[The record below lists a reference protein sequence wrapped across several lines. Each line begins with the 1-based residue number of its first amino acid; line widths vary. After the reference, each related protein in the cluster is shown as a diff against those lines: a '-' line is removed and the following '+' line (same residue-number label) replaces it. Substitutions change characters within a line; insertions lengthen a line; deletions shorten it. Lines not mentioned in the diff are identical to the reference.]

1 MVKNKPDM
9 KDINSKIFDSASDSY
24 EKEVQNSIDFSG
36 IQHDVLVNAKINLLK
51 MKSNSL
57 NLRLNS
63 HILDVG
69 CGKGLMHSQLASIGF
84 KVTGID
90 VSEKSLAQA
99 KLLNPECSY
108 SLFDGSNIPFE
119 AGTFDFAMSVCVY
132 HHIQAKINREILAS
146 ETLRVLKRG
155 GKFAV
160 IEHNPLNLLTRIA
173 VSRCE
178 FDRDACLM
186 RRSSAK
192 RLLKDSGF
200 QNIRGDYFMFIPQAG
215 LLSRKLE
222 SYFSALPIGTQYIV
236 QGEKLN

>member
-1 MVKNKPDM
+1 MKN
-9 KDINSKIFDSASDSY
+9 INSKIFDSASDFY
-24 EKEVQNSIDFSG
+24 EKEVQNSINFSG
-36 IQHDVLVNAKINLLK
+36 IQYDTLVNAKINLLM
-51 MKSNSL
+51 MKSKSL
-57 NLRLNS
+57 NLRINS
-63 HILDVG
+63 HILDIG
-69 CGKGLMHSQLASIGF
+69 CGKGLMHGQLESIGF

-90 VSEKSLAQA
+90 VSEKSLAHA
-99 KLLNPECSY
+99 KLLNPGCSY
-108 SLFDGSNIPFE
+108 YRFDGSNIPFE
-119 AGTFDFAMSVCVY
+119 VGTFDFAMSICVY
-132 HHIQAKINREILAS
+132 HHIQAKNNREMLAS
-146 ETLRVLKRG
+146 ETLRILKRG

-178 FDRDACLM
+178 FDRDACLI

-200 QNIRGDYFMFIPQAG
+200 HNIRGDYFMLIPRAG

-236 QGEKLN
+236 QGEKLD